1 MAQILQLTGKLSYG
15 VKESGG
21 TKNLYDI
28 VIDPEWKK
36 GTGSNGWGLFSNAI
50 ISMDAHAFYEN
61 ELKNLASW
69 MNGFARLAKVKHLDV
84 TNFVIPE
91 NITSLQTMF
100 GFCTELLDL
109 DFTGWGTS
117 HITNFSNMFSNCTAL
132 RKVWAPSTFVATAA
146 SAGPFSAAAPNTDGT
161 HVYTDATSAEAVG
174 WGTIGSNWT
183 VHYGATHEDY
193 ENA

>member
-50 ISMDAHAFYEN
+50 IEMDAQAFYEG
-61 ELKNLASW
+61 ELKTLSTWA
-69 MNGFARLAKVKHLDV
+69 NGFARLAKVRHLDV

-91 NITSLQTMF
+91 NITSLQNLF
-100 GFCTELLDL
+100 QSCTELTEL
-109 DFTGWGTS
+109 DFTGWDTS
-117 HITNFSNMFSNCTAL
+117 HITNFSNMFSMCTKLA
-132 RKVWAPSTFVATAA
+132 KIWVPSTFVATAA
-146 SAGPFSAAAPNTDGT
+146 SSGPFSAAAPNSEGVE
-161 HVYTDATSAEAVG
+161 VYTDGANAEAMG
-174 WGTIGSNWT
+174 WGNVVTSWNI
-183 VHYGATHEDY
+183 HYGATHEDF